1 MRWTMTSTHKPATID
16 ELVTAIYED
25 NLEHFDDRNTSEDCD
40 CHIHTTIKTIV
51 SYWGE

>member
-1 MRWTMTSTHKPATID
+1 MSYMKARLKTIE
-16 ELVTAIYED
+16 ELIEAIYQD
-25 NLEHFDDRNTSEDCD
+25 NLSHFEYHENMGGEDCD